1 MFVNKLDSKELYH
14 IQFLTMF
21 LKPTSQAHFENVFM
35 GHVFEWNKIYILPRI
50 ATTDLQNKNI
60 TVQNFTQCF
69 TPRKKLFQFSKISSL
84 EYSFCKCEEET
95 TIHLFH
101 ICKKI
106 LWMQLTSHL
115 NRDLNLPHLIP
126 QSAIFGFLDIS
137 NKNFLIVNHLL
148 LLFKYYIYK
157 ETENIWSL
165 KL

>member
-157 ETENIWSL
+157 ETENI
-165 KL
+165 

>member
-1 MFVNKLDSKELYH
+1 MYVNKLDSKELYN

-21 LKPTSQAHFENVFM
+21 LKPTSQAYFENVFM

-50 ATTDLQNKNI
+50 ATTD
-60 TVQNFTQCF
+60 NFTKCF

-84 EYSFCKCEEET
+84 ECSFCKCEEET

-115 NRDLNLPHLIP
+115 KRDLNLPHLIP

-157 ETENIWSL
+157 ETENI
-165 KL
+165 

>member
-84 EYSFCKCEEET
+84 EYSLCKCEEET

-157 ETENIWSL
+157 ETENI
-165 KL
+165 

>member
-84 EYSFCKCEEET
+84 EYSLCKCEEET

-115 NRDLNLPHLIP
+115 KRDLNLPHLIP

-157 ETENIWSL
+157 ETENI
-165 KL
+165 